1 MDAIG
6 LSRSTSGDRLPSSIV
21 VVIQEDPQKSGRA
34 VEALRIALGL
44 GAGENPM
51 TVVLLNQAPLLL
63 SEDTDDIVDVDILEK
78 HLPVFKELNIP
89 FLLEQDSRSRF
100 SLDTDF
106 KMREASESDIATTIA
121 AADRVLV
128 F

>member
-63 SEDTDDIVDVDILEK
+63 SEDTDDIADVDILEK

-106 KMREASESDIATTIA
+106 TMREASESDIANTIA
-121 AADRVLV
+121 TADRVLV